1 MINVVEINDP
11 YAGMVELAD
20 ASDSKSEG
28 SNTVSVR
35 PRLPAPKNKR
45 SICSSCFFMLCDRST
60 DCNPRGVHRIAYD
73 TARQET
79 RYRDSWV
86 QTPTDRPYVSLALA
100 RCFFV
105 STIGQP
111 TAIREEC
118 TGSYLNSLFTTFL
131 KKMHLLIVFYIKI
144 VYNKLISYKRRCTA
158 CLTTLYLNPSQ

>member
-35 PRLPAPKNKR
+35 PRLPAPKKQR
-45 SICSSCFFMLCDRST
+45 
-60 DCNPRGVHRIAYD
+60 A
-73 TARQET
+73 
-79 RYRDSWV
+79 
-86 QTPTDRPYVSLALA
+86 SLALA

-105 STIGQP
+105 SAIGQP
-111 TAIREEC
+111 IAIRKEC
-118 TGSYLNSLFTTFL
+118 TESHLNSLFTTFL

-158 CLTTLYLNPSQ
+158 CLTTLYLHPSQ